1 MVFRRQI
8 TLSRQPGDVT
18 VTPAWL
24 FRGVTRSD
32 FTEMLLHVVDGAG
45 GASAGLGGEGGR
57 EGELTRAEHSASQK
71 ILSGAW
77 RKKVMWIYIYR
88 GYMCC

>member
-24 FRGVTRSD
+24 FRGVTGSD
-32 FTEMLLHVVDGAG
+32 FTEMLLHVVDSG
-45 GASAGLGGEGGR
+45 GGR
-57 EGELTRAEHSASQK
+57 HQLGWAGRERERES
-71 ILSGAW
+71 
-77 RKKVMWIYIYR
+77 
-88 GYMCC
+88 